1 MVKISRDSLIV
12 LMVSLALLLLGA
24 WFVSRQGRAEDKDIA
39 AALASLRLMVY
50 VAGAVVF
57 VTGAWLA
64 RWFGEAAKRT
74 DAEARYPPTGFEA
87 LDGLP
92 ACNGEDA
99 HLVAARLRGAAMG
112 IAVLSIAAIVTGL
125 VVAMTL

>member
-24 WFVSRQGRAEDKDIA
+24 WFVIRQGRAEGQAVA
-39 AALASLRLMVY
+39 AAMASLRLMVY

-57 VTGAWLA
+57 VTGAWLS
-64 RWFGEAAKRT
+64 RWFANAARRT
-74 DAEARYPPTGFEA
+74 DQEARYPPAGLEA
-87 LDGLP
+87 LDWLP
-92 ACNGEDA
+92 ACAGEDA

-112 IAVLSIAAIVTGL
+112 LAVFSVGAVVTGL
-125 VVAMTL
+125 FVALAI